1 MQLTNEKLKELLV
14 NPGHISESDFALAIK
29 EAEKTKTPV
38 ERILVEKGFVSDEN
52 LGKTIADFFNYHF
65 IDLKKVKLTDD
76 LLALVPEVVARG
88 QQAVIFERTKDKVK
102 LAIANPDNYEFIKLL
117 ERKTGCEL
125 EVYYATFLGID
136 EALKYYKSDIGNQV
150 KGLLDDLKAN
160 PRNEGNI
167 VKLVNLLLEHAHDN
181 RASDIHI
188 EPLEYIVSV
197 RFRIDGVLH
206 EVVEYP
212 KELHDKIVFR
222 IKIMAKLR
230 TDERAAA
237 QDGRFDYKIGGAK
250 FDVRVSM
257 MPITNGENVVMR
269 LLSEI
274 SRRLALE
281 DIGLLGADLE
291 KVKRAAAKPYG
302 MLLAA
307 GPTGSGKTTTLYAI
321 LQILNKPEV
330 NIMTIEDP
338 VEYDVEHVQQT
349 QVNAKK
355 NLTFATGL
363 RSIVRQDPDIIMV
376 GEIRDNETAAIAVNA
391 AMTGHLLLSTLHSND
406 AATVFP
412 RLTDMG
418 IEPFLVSSSVNVVVA
433 QRLVRKICE
442 KCRMSYEIKI
452 KKTIKQPSNKTINQ
466 DGNMG
471 GEENIIEQLP
481 EEIRKKFFNKEKI
494 ILYRGAGCKAC
505 GDTGYSGRIG
515 IFEVMEIVEELRPLI
530 TSKASSDI
538 IDKKAKELGMTS
550 MLFDGLTKAS
560 HGITTLEE
568 VIRATKT

>member
-1 MQLTNEKLKELLV
+1 MKITNEKLKELLV
-14 NPGHISESDFALAIK
+14 GPGHVSGQDFELAAK
-29 EAEKTKTPV
+29 EAEKEKISI
-38 ERILVEKGFVSDEN
+38 ERILVEKGFITDEN
-52 LGKTIADFFNYHF
+52 LGKTIADGFDCHF
-65 IDLKKVKLTDD
+65 IDLKKIKLTDD
-76 LLALVPEVVARG
+76 LLELIPEIVARS
-88 QQAVIFERTKDKVK
+88 QQAVVFERVK
-102 LAIANPDNYEFIKLL
+102 NKIKIATTNIDNYEFVKLL
-117 ERKTGCEL
+117 ERKTGCEI
-125 EVYYATFLGID
+125 EIYYATSLGIE
-136 EALKYYKSDIGNQV
+136 EALKYYKSDLRDQV
-150 KGLLDDLKAN
+150 KNLIQDLKTN
-160 PRNEGNI
+160 PQNEENI
-167 VKLVNLLLEHAHDN
+167 VKLVNFFLEYAHDN

-188 EPLEYIVSV
+188 EPMENSVSV

-230 TDERAAA
+230 TDEHAAA
-237 QDGRFDYKIGGAK
+237 QDGRFDYTKDHIK
-250 FDVRVSM
+250 FDVRVSV

-281 DIGLLGADLE
+281 GLGLLGADLE

-391 AMTGHLLLSTLHSND
+391 AMTGHLLLSTLHAND
-406 AATVFP
+406 AATIFP
-412 RLTDMG
+412 RLMDMG
-418 IEPFLVSSSVNVVVA
+418 VEPFLVSSSVNVVVA

-442 KCRMSYEIKI
+442 KCRASY
-452 KKTIKQPSNKTINQ
+452 SLNKEDLKMFQ
-466 DGNMG
+466 SDLYFSK
-471 GEENIIEQLP
+471 IIEQMYG
-481 EEIRKKFFNKEKI
+481 KKDFSKI
-494 ILYRGAGCKAC
+494 IFYKGAGCKTC
-505 GDTGYSGRIG
+505 GNTGYRGRIG
-515 IFEVMEIVEELRPLI
+515 IFEVMEITEELRPLI

-550 MLFDGLTKAS
+550 MLFDGLIKVS
-560 HGITTLEE
+560 QGITTLEE